1 MNEGTCPCIPVRE
14 LQQQVET
21 IKEKINEDR
30 QEIARMGQQ
39 LLSIADKVECMS
51 GKLDRVND
59 KLYKLSQKGSARWE
73 DAVKTATSV
82 LITLLLSY
90 LALRLGVGG

>member
-1 MNEGTCPCIPVRE
+1 MNEGTCPCMPVRE
-14 LQQQVET
+14 LQHQVET

-59 KLYKLSQKGSARWE
+59 KLDKLSQKGSARWE

>member
-39 LLSIADKVECMS
+39 LLSIADKGECMS

-59 KLYKLSQKGSARWE
+59 KLDKLSQKGSARWE